1 MNDLA
6 RQHTVMLLDVR
17 HLIVRFPSRD
27 GQGQNAV
34 DGIDLSIYEGEV
46 VGLVGESGSGK
57 TVTTLALLRLID
69 PPGVMTAERL
79 VLCVNDLL
87 KCSEAEMRK
96 IRGREIAMIFQN
108 PQASLNPA
116 RRIGDQLCD
125 VLRLHRGMNR
135 STARREA
142 LGLLRE
148 VQIKDADRVY
158 RALPREL
165 SGGMSQRVL
174 IAMAI
179 SCRPKLLVADEPTAS
194 LDVTVQ
200 HEILSLLLDLR
211 SRLGMAILLV
221 SHDLGVVAHMCDR
234 IAVMNNG
241 RIVEVGDAVQIFR
254 SPKHPYTRLLLDSI
268 LVADPSSPMRLHTR
282 FATERPLP

>member
-6 RQHTVMLLDVR
+6 RHRTAMLLDVR
-17 HLIVRFPSRD
+17 HLIVRFPSRN
-27 GQGQNAV
+27 GQAQNAV

-69 PPGVMTAERL
+69 PPGVMTAEKL
-79 VLCVNDLL
+79 VLRENDLR
-87 KCSEAEMRK
+87 KYSEAEMRK

-135 STARREA
+135 NTARREA
-142 LGLLRE
+142 LGLLQE

-165 SGGMSQRVL
+165 SGGMSQRVM

-234 IAVMNNG
+234 IAVMNSG

-254 SPKHPYTRLLLDSI
+254 APEHPYTRLLLDSI
-268 LVADPSSPMRLHTR
+268 LVADPSTVMRPPARSP
-282 FATERPLP
+282 TEPLP